1 MTDLRLCILSSYARA
16 SRVGSGPSQY
26 QCIVLGFTNLAQVL
40 SSGLVFLQ
48 ISSRK
53 LNSSRLTCGRRLPTE
68 KDGQN
73 INIDGYEKQ
82 KQARTGAY
90 AVDLSPPRLYQR
102 AGTPSPL
109 DGSSICYPPGRSSDS
124 SSLYLS
130 LGSQRSPSTRSSD

>member
-1 MTDLRLCILSSYARA
+1 MTDSRLCILSLYAMA
-16 SRVGSGPSQY
+16 SRVGFGPSQY
-26 QCIVLGFTNLAQVL
+26 QCIVFGFTNLAQVL

-73 INIDGYEKQ
+73 IHMDGYEKQ

-90 AVDLSPPRLYQR
+90 AVDLSPPRLCQR

-109 DGSSICYPPGRSSDS
+109 DGSSIFYPPGRNSDS

-130 LGSQRSPSTRSSD
+130 LGSQRSPSTRGSD